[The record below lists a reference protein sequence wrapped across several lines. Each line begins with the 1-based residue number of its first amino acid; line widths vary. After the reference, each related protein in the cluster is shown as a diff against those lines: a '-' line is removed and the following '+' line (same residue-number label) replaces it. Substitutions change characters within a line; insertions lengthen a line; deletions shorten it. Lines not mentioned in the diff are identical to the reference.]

1 VQKDVQ
7 IWGAFNEET
16 NELKVF
22 SAMKDGAENL
32 ADRAA
37 AKTIQN
43 GGEVFVMDKD
53 TMPEPGELAAIFR
66 Y

>member
-1 VQKDVQ
+1 MQKDVQ

-22 SAMKDGAENL
+22 STMKDGAENL

>member
-1 VQKDVQ
+1 MQKDVQ
-7 IWGAFNEET
+7 IWGTFNEET

-22 SAMKDGAENL
+22 GAMKDGAENL

-43 GGEVFVMDKD
+43 GGEVFVMEKDK
-53 TMPEPGELAAIFR
+53 MPEPGELAAIFR